1 MLFLKRGS
9 DQFEDERERVVA
21 AELAK
26 GRTQMQASERA
37 NRADSTTSWR
47 LTPRRWHGP
56 RVSA

>member
-1 MLFLKRGS
+1 MKRGS